1 VGVPAK
7 ILQRR
12 RATDLKSMIGRG
24 IVNGHPVERCRRG
37 VSYVVAC
44 NRERNAIYASRNEVR
59 QCSDTVGSY
68 YWPWRLLV
76 LPVGRSLRP
85 KCLSGLP
92 PANPSCVLA

>member
-12 RATDLKSMIGRG
+12 RATDLKWVIGRG

-44 NRERNAIYASRNEVR
+44 NRERSAIYASRSEVR
-59 QCSDTVGSY
+59 QCFDGVGSY
-68 YWPWRLLV
+68 YWP
-76 LPVGRSLRP
+76 
-85 KCLSGLP
+85 
-92 PANPSCVLA
+92 